1 MIGTTGVTTCI
12 TGGRGV
18 EDGRDRKRG
27 NAENREQG
35 IVEQG
40 TVELFLL
47 LLFLFET
54 VSKEKVLL
62 LLNPTSLYAREQHLP
77 RQKRGQ
83 KYVHA
88 T

>member
-1 MIGTTGVTTCI
+1 MEV
-12 TGGRGV
+12 
-18 EDGRDRKRG
+18 GRDGKRE
-27 NAENREQG
+27 NAETREQG

-40 TVELFLL
+40 TVELLLL

-62 LLNPTSLYAREQHLP
+62 LLNPTSLYAREQHLHP
-77 RQKRGQ
+77 QKRGQ